1 MLTINLLQALPR
13 TPLYERLQREGR
25 IIEDD
30 TRESNVVFRLPYE
43 DVIASWKRCIA
54 AAYEP
59 SALYARY
66 AYNVAHTYPNRI
78 HPAFGKDRASW
89 SNVAYGMKLLA
100 SIFVRVGGLSSYR
113 RIFWDTAM
121 PLLRAGRIEE
131 VIHIGLVGHH
141 LIKFTR
147 EALSGQQNAAFYAP
161 AERQAQI
168 A

>member
-13 TPLYERLQREGR
+13 TALYDRLAREHR
-25 IIEDD
+25 IVEDD
-30 TRESNVVFRLPYE
+30 SLESNVVFRRPYD
-43 DVIASWKRCIA
+43 DVVASWKRVIA
-54 AAYEP
+54 EAYEP

-66 AYNVAHTYPNRI
+66 AHNIEHTYPNRI
-78 HPAFGKDRASW
+78 SPEFGSNRASF
-89 SNVAYGMKLLA
+89 SNIAYGLKILA
-100 SIFVRVGGLSSYR
+100 NVFVRVGGLSSYR
-113 RIFWDTAM
+113 KVFWNTAM

-147 EALSGQQNAAFYAP
+147 EAVSGQQNASFYASV
-161 AERQAQI
+161 ERAQQA